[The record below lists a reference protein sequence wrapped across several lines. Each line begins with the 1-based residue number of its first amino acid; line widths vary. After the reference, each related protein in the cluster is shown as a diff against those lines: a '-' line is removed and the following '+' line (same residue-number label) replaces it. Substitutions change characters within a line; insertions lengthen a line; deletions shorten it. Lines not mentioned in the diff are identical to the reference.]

1 MRPGPPGL
9 LLHAAP
15 APGSLGGP
23 LPAPL
28 IGGPL
33 QVLRCGE
40 HPGARTNMS
49 LPSRHGSEPR
59 GGVGWAG
66 SGEGSRAGGLEGQ
79 PQGHPQHWRFAGPS
93 PPPRPGIYP
102 GARASA
108 FLPVRWAPGTV
119 PLQTSNWETSE
130 LVEGCVCSQ
139 DPSLCPQV
147 GSEGAPVPSEG
158 WPRSGRRGLSR
169 APPPLPHPICPEPSR
184 PEQRGAALLPRLTP
198 TQVTLRPGLGQ
209 PARAAGPCLSAV
221 GLAGGPVC
229 KSAKLNFSSC
239 QPATAQGDGIAPD
252 REQRHKV

>member
-49 LPSRHGSEPR
+49 LPSGHGSEPR

-79 PQGHPQHWRFAGPS
+79 PQGHPQHWCFAGPS

-169 APPPLPHPICPEPSR
+169 APPLSPTPSVQNPAARNNGEPPFS
-184 PEQRGAALLPRLTP
+184 PGSPPPR
-198 TQVTLRPGLGQ
+198 
-209 PARAAGPCLSAV
+209 
-221 GLAGGPVC
+221 
-229 KSAKLNFSSC
+229 
-239 QPATAQGDGIAPD
+239 
-252 REQRHKV
+252 